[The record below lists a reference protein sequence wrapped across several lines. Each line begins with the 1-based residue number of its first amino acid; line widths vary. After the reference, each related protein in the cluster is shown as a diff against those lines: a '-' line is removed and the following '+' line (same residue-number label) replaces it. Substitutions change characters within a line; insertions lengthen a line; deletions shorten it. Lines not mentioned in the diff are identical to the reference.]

1 MAPLEKI
8 SKGFELALKIPNFAA
23 QKFLIM
29 RLIADSGSTKVDWRA
44 IHSDGSVQKITT
56 AGINPFFQTEEQI
69 VYELQQHLLPDI
81 SASVNE
87 IHFYGAGV
95 SSPDQVKILQDCFR
109 KVFPK
114 ARTNAYTDLL
124 AAARALCGNKP
135 GIAGILGTGANS
147 CFYDGAQI
155 VDNVPACGFILGDE
169 GSGAVLGKKFVA
181 DYLKRQLPAD
191 LNTIFSQKY
200 NLTYGGVV
208 ERVYK
213 QPFPNRY
220 LATFSVF
227 LNENRNHPYVDKLL
241 RTSFEEYFVRNI
253 MQYDYKKHKVN
264 LVGSVAY
271 HYRDIL
277 EDVARKLGIK
287 IGHVLKSPIDGLAEY
302 HKSI

>member
-1 MAPLEKI
+1 
-8 SKGFELALKIPNFAA
+8 
-23 QKFLIM
+23 M

-44 IHSDGSVQKITT
+44 IHSDGSVQEITT

-81 SASVNE
+81 SAPVNE

-95 SSPDQVKILQDCFR
+95 SSPEKVLVLQNCFR

-114 ARTNAYTDLL
+114 ARTSAYSDLL
-124 AAARALCGNKP
+124 AAARALCGSKP

-147 CFYDGAQI
+147 CFYDGNEI

-169 GSGAVLGKKFVA
+169 GSGAVLGKKFVS

-191 LNTIFSQKY
+191 LNTLFDQKY
-200 NLTYGGVV
+200 NLSYATVV
-208 ERVYK
+208 ERVYR

-227 LNENRNHPYVDKLL
+227 LNQNQNHPYVAKLL
-241 RTSFEEYFVRNI
+241 RDSFEEFFTRNI
-253 MQYDYKKHKVN
+253 MQYEFKRYPVN
-264 LVGSVAY
+264 LVGSVAF
-271 HYRDIL
+271 HYQDIL
-277 EDVARKLGIK
+277 KEVGQKLGLK
-287 IGHVLKSPIDGLAEY
+287 IGTIIQSPIDGLAEY